1 MMYNVLLHS
10 FIVAMSVQIARY
22 IEEKT
27 IYMYMHI
34 YKLKFFFTSLPVS
47 KTLRKSA
54 NHAYTCSFLLPIF
67 IYLSTKHFTTNKWSA
82 AIDFCWNADYCLSFI
97 YLVFSYLLGM
107 YQVFHLKW
115 YQKFSYAILFCYSPK
130 VSGKLWIIYF

>member
-22 IEEKT
+22 IEEKDHLHVHAYLT
-27 IYMYMHI
+27 EI
-34 YKLKFFFTSLPVS
+34 FFFTLLPVS

-54 NHAYTCSFLLPIF
+54 NHAYTCSFLLPVF

-82 AIDFCWNADYCLSFI
+82 AIDFC
-97 YLVFSYLLGM
+97 
-107 YQVFHLKW
+107 
-115 YQKFSYAILFCYSPK
+115 
-130 VSGKLWIIYF
+130 